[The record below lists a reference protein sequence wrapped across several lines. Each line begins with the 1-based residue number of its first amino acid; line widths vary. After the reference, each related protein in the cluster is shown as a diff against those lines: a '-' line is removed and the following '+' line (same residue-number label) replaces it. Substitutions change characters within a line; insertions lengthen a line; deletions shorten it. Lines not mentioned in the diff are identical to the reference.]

1 MMSSKIKIEEQEKP
15 KKPKGTKKKTTKK
28 TTKRAAKE
36 APTKEPEKPA
46 DILGTGELT
55 PEEEAALAEILS
67 MAAIPAPTKPK
78 LRIIGLFGTI
88 DEEMSAEI
96 IASLLSLRLSGKEET
111 REPFDSDPVTTY
123 KPIEMWV
130 STWGGVAMDM
140 FSIYDAMRLIRED
153 VDIETVGMGKVMSA
167 GVLLLAA
174 GTKGKRKIGKNCRIM
189 MHSVIGGHSGALH
202 NLENEME
209 EMRWIQDQHI
219 RCMVDETNMSEKH
232 LRKLLERKVNVYLNA
247 EEAVELGIADEIF

>member
-1 MMSSKIKIEEQEKP
+1 MSSNVMTEEKEEKP
-15 KKPKGTKKKTTKK
+15 KRKKRTTKK
-28 TTKRAAKE
+28 TEKKEEKKE
-36 APTKEPEKPA
+36 AEKKEESPA
-46 DILGTGELT
+46 PSELT
-55 PEEEAALAEILS
+55 PEEEAALAEIFAV
-67 MAAIPAPTKPK
+67 AAASPPPPPAKPK
-78 LRIIGLFGTI
+78 LRTIGLFGSI

-96 IASLLSLRLSGKEET
+96 IASLLSLRLSGKEEE
-111 REPFDSDPVTTY
+111 RESLDAEPITTY
-123 KPIEMWV
+123 KPIEMWI

-153 VDIETVGMGKVMSA
+153 CDIDTVAMGKVMSA

-189 MHSVIGGHSGALH
+189 MHSVIGGHSGNIH

-209 EMRWIQDQHI
+209 EVRWIQDQHI
-219 RCMVDETNMSEKH
+219 RCMVDETDMSEKY
-232 LRKLLERKVNVYLNA
+232 LRKLLGRKVNVYLNA

>member
-1 MMSSKIKIEEQEKP
+1 MSSKVKTEEKEEKP
-15 KKPKGTKKKTTKK
+15 KRKKRTTKK
-28 TTKRAAKE
+28 TEKKE
-36 APTKEPEKPA
+36 EKKPEKG
-46 DILGTGELT
+46 DDKKDLGPSDLT
-55 PEEEAALAEILS
+55 PEEEAALAEIFAV
-67 MAAIPAPTKPK
+67 AAAAPPGPPAKPK
-78 LRIIGLFGTI
+78 LRTIGLFGSI

-96 IASLLSLRLSGKEET
+96 IASLLSLRLSGKEEV
-111 REPFDSDPVTTY
+111 RESLDAEPVTTY
-123 KPIEMWV
+123 KPIEMWI

-153 VDIETVGMGKVMSA
+153 CDIETVAMGKVMSA

-189 MHSVIGGHSGALH
+189 MHSVIGGHSGNIH

-209 EMRWIQDQHI
+209 EVRWIQDQHI
-219 RCMVDETNMSEKH
+219 RCMVDETDMSEKY
-232 LRKLLERKVNVYLNA
+232 LRKLLGRKVNVYLNA

>member
-1 MMSSKIKIEEQEKP
+1 MSSKVKTEEKEEKP
-15 KKPKGTKKKTTKK
+15 KRKKRTTKK
-28 TTKRAAKE
+28 TEKKE
-36 APTKEPEKPA
+36 EKKETEKKEEPP
-46 DILGTGELT
+46 GPSELT
-55 PEEEAALAEILS
+55 PEEEAALAEIFAV
-67 MAAIPAPTKPK
+67 AAASPPPPPAKPK
-78 LRIIGLFGTI
+78 LRTIGLFGSI

-96 IASLLSLRLSGKEET
+96 IASLLSLRLSGKEEE
-111 REPFDSDPVTTY
+111 RESLDAEPITTY
-123 KPIEMWV
+123 KPIEMWI

-153 VDIETVGMGKVMSA
+153 CDIETVAMGKVMSA

-189 MHSVIGGHSGALH
+189 MHSVIGGHSGNIH

-209 EMRWIQDQHI
+209 EVRWIQDQHI
-219 RCMVDETNMSEKH
+219 RCMVDETDMSEKY
-232 LRKLLERKVNVYLNA
+232 LRKLLGRKVNVYLNA